1 MLCDTNPYASRGR
14 RAIFHITMARDEKL
28 EHLKRVPLFAHMGS
42 RELERLGQLA
52 DEVELGLDQVL
63 TQQGKSGSEFFI
75 VLSGRMTVLQDGRP
89 VSNMGPGDFF
99 GEIALVEE
107 RPRTAT
113 VRTDGIAR
121 LLVINHREFHEL
133 MDEFPAIRQAVLQA
147 LADRV
152 RKDEPGTT

>member
-1 MLCDTNPYASRGR
+1 MLRVAALYARRRG
-14 RAIFHITMARDEKL
+14 RAIFHLTMARDEKL
-28 EHLKRVPLFAHMGS
+28 EHLKRVPLFAHMGH

-52 DEVELGLDQVL
+52 DEIELGLDQVL
-63 TQQGKSGSEFFI
+63 TEQGKSGSEFFI
-75 VLSGRMTVLQDGRP
+75 VLDGRMTVLQDKRP
-89 VSNMGPGDFF
+89 VSHMGPGDFF

-113 VRTDGIAR
+113 VRTDGISR

-133 MDEFPAIRQAVLQA
+133 MDEFPAIREAVLQA

-152 RKDEPGTT
+152 RKAEADDA

>member
-1 MLCDTNPYASRGR
+1 MLRVADLYARRRGR
-14 RAIFHITMARDEKL
+14 GIFHLTMARDEKL
-28 EHLKRVPLFAHMGS
+28 EHLKRVPLFAHMGH

-52 DEVELGLDQVL
+52 DEIELGLDQVL
-63 TQQGKSGSEFFI
+63 TEQGKSGSEFFI
-75 VLSGRMTVLQDGRP
+75 VLDGRMTVLQDKRP
-89 VSNMGPGDFF
+89 VSHMGPGDFF

-113 VRTDGIAR
+113 VRTDGISR

-133 MDEFPAIRQAVLQA
+133 MDEFPAIREAVLQA

-152 RKDEPGTT
+152 RKAEAHDA